1 MLAAMPRAP
10 VPPELASFL
19 AAPRP
24 SVVAVVR
31 ADGSPV
37 TAATWYEWLDGRV
50 LLPMLRSSR
59 RLAHIRRDPRI
70 ALTVLGDSWYTQ
82 VSVLGRAVEIREEGF
97 ADIDRISLSYFGKPY
112 TPRDAEI
119 ASVVFEVERW
129 HAWLDENERG

>member
-1 MLAAMPRAP
+1 MPRAP
-10 VPPELASFL
+10 VPPELADFL

-24 SVVAVVR
+24 SVVAVLR

-37 TAATWYEWLDGRV
+37 TAATWYEWLDGKV

-82 VSVLGRAVEIREEGF
+82 VSVLGRVVEIRERVGHE
-97 ADIDRISLSYFGKPY
+97 L
-112 TPRDAEI
+112 
-119 ASVVFEVERW
+119 VER
-129 HAWLDENERG
+129 AGA